1 MPYQGL
7 KPAISKAK
15 DRFRAI
21 VRGKQAQPTN
31 SSPYAM
37 RHANFS
43 VRGIAQSIKGMVSDW
58 RVDQTAL
65 ESVAEDTPPLLPD
78 CNGPVPIITSPDN
91 LGPEFK
97 RELESAAST
106 ANAAVLEKLAAS
118 ANVVK
123 ELETRKSFSEYS
135 TIAGYLED
143 YGIQPRWIKT
153 FGPDRQPFLLVDPL
167 RMNAPERTEEE
178 GEEENKKGKT
188 PIYKVGKPSEHVM
201 TSMRKTCFPQ
211 LPTFASRPSHPPSGT
226 QRPRQA
232 L

>member
-15 DRFRAI
+15 DRLRGI
-21 VRGKQAQPTN
+21 VRSRQAQPTT
-31 SSPYAM
+31 SSPYAT

-43 VRGIAQSIKGMVSDW
+43 VRGLAQSIKGMVSHR

-65 ESVAEDTPPLLPD
+65 ESVAEDATPLLPD
-78 CNGPVPIITSPDN
+78 SNGPVPIITFPDD

-118 ANVVK
+118 ADVVK
-123 ELETRKSFSEYS
+123 EETRKSFSEYS
-135 TIAGYLED
+135 TTAGYLED

-178 GEEENKKGKT
+178 SEEENKKGRT
-188 PIYKVGKPSEHVM
+188 PV
-201 TSMRKTCFPQ
+201 
-211 LPTFASRPSHPPSGT
+211 
-226 QRPRQA
+226 
-232 L
+232 